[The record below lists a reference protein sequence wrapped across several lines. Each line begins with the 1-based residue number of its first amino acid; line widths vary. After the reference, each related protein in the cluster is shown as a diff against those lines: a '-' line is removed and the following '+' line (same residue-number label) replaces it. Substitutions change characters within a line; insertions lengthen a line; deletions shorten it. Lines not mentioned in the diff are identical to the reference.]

1 MRSLVMSAISAAA
14 AFSATA
20 LHAEPLKIG
29 IVESLSGAQTS
40 TGRLY
45 ANAVKYGVDRIND
58 TGGFNGEPVT
68 VTPIP
73 TDTTTGGSVADLGDD
88 RIGHQFDQTN
98 GLVDTTGESDETRE
112 GETLSA
118 GERRADQR
126 RSDGGLPP
134 VSGNLGQH

>member
-1 MRSLVMSAISAAA
+1 MAASGNKDTTAGADETVTPA
-14 AFSATA
+14 A
-20 LHAEPLKIG
+20 P
-29 IVESLSGAQTS
+29 
-40 TGRLY
+40 
-45 ANAVKYGVDRIND
+45 
-58 TGGFNGEPVT
+58 GEPVT

-98 GLVDTTGESDETRE
+98 GLVDTTGESDETLE

-118 GERRADQR
+118 GERREDQR